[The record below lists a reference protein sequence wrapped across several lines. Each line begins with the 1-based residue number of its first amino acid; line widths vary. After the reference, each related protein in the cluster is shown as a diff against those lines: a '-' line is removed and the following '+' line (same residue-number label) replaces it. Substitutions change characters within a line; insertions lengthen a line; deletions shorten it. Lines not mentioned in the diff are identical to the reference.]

1 MSEPAGARA
10 RHVVVVGASAGG
22 IPVLQ
27 QVLGGLPVDLDA
39 AVAVVLHRRADS
51 NISLAAILQRGTP
64 LPVHEPTEAMPIVP
78 GAVYVAPRDR
88 HLQVRDG
95 VFEPAHGPKVNFSR
109 PAVDVLFRSAAE
121 AHAGRVIGV
130 LLTGWGQDGVVGLN
144 HIKRQGGVSIVQE
157 PDEAAAPSM
166 PLNGLRFDHVDFVL
180 RAKDIAPALVR
191 LTRGTPIAPHDAG
204 VC

>member
-1 MSEPAGARA
+1 MSAGAGA
-10 RHVVVVGASAGG
+10 QHLVVVGASAGG

-27 QVLGGLPVDLDA
+27 QILGALPVDVDA
-39 AVAVVLHRRADS
+39 AIALVLHRRADAS
-51 NISLAAILQRGTP
+51 ISLAAILQRATP
-64 LPVHEPTEAMPIVP
+64 LPVHEPTGSMPIVS

-88 HLQVRDG
+88 HLRVRDG
-95 VFEPAHGPKVNFSR
+95 ALEPAHGPKVNFTR
-109 PAVDVLFRSAAE
+109 PAIDVLFRSAAE
-121 AHAGRVIGV
+121 THAGRVIGV

-144 HIKRQGGVSIVQE
+144 HIKRRGGLSIVQE

-191 LTRGTPIAPHDAG
+191 LTRGHPIAPHDAK